1 MPVIPAPF
9 GRYRRAFCAL
19 LLILTVAFV
28 VAPALTAQSAAEPR
42 VAAQAEA
49 GHEGGAGGPEEGGGW
64 GKAIAKTLNF
74 LVLAGVLVYYLKTPL
89 VDHLRTRG
97 ETIRRGLTDAA
108 ALKSSA
114 EGQLAEVRG
123 RLSALPAELNTL
135 RQRGQQELADERVRL
150 AEATAREK
158 QRLIDRT
165 HREIELQFRIARRQL
180 LEHSAEAAMRL
191 ARARIEREITPEDQ
205 TRLIDTYASGV
216 RA

>member
-1 MPVIPAPF
+1 MPAIPAPF

-19 LLILTVAFV
+19 LLILTVWFGLLPGV
-28 VAPALTAQSAAEPR
+28 TARAAAEPQ

-49 GHEGGAGGPEEGGGW
+49 GHEGGAGEPEAEGGW
-64 GKAIAKTLNF
+64 GKTIAKTLNF
-74 LVLAGVLVYYLKTPL
+74 LVLVGVLVYYLKTPIA
-89 VDHLRTRG
+89 DYLRTRG
-97 ETIRRGLTDAA
+97 ETIRRDLTDAA
-108 ALKSSA
+108 ALTSSA
-114 EGQLAEVRG
+114 EGQLAEVRQ
-123 RLSALPAELNTL
+123 RLSGLPAELDAL
-135 RQRGQQELADERVRL
+135 RRRGETELADERARL

-158 QRLIDRT
+158 QRLVDRT
-165 HREIELQFRIARRQL
+165 HREIELQSRIARRQL